1 MTKEIVSLRKEI
13 KYTIPLEK
21 ALMVK
26 QRLDGLMARDSHCA
40 DGFYMVRSV
49 YFESVHDTDFAQK
62 LSGVSVRKKV
72 RLRIYDDDTSLC
84 KLEIKQ
90 KNGDWQQKH
99 SFIIERA
106 DAEALSRGN
115 YGVLQ
120 YYFDSTK
127 TGIEAYSIMVQ
138 GCYRPVVQIAYDRI
152 AYRYPMYDTRV
163 TLDMN
168 IRASESNLDIFSR
181 EVNYTPIQYENV
193 VLEIKYSGKL
203 MGFISDTLAQFDLT
217 QGAYSKYCSGRKVHY
232 DFNY

>member
-1 MTKEIVSLRKEI
+1 MNREMISLRKEI
-13 KYTIPLEK
+13 KYTVPLEK
-21 ALMVK
+21 AHMIKNCLDRLMEK
-26 QRLDGLMARDSHCA
+26 DSHCT
-40 DGFYMVRSV
+40 DGFYTVRSV

-62 LSGVSVRKKV
+62 LSGANSRKKV
-72 RLRIYDDDTSLC
+72 RLRIYDNDMSLC

-99 SFIIERA
+99 SFVIERE
-106 DAEALSRGN
+106 DAEALSQGN

-120 YYFDSTK
+120 HYFDSTK
-127 TGIEAYSIMVQ
+127 TAIEGYSIMVQ
-138 GCYRPVVQIAYDRI
+138 GCYRPVVQIAYDRV

-168 IRASESNLDIFSR
+168 IRASESNLDIFSS
-181 EVNYTPIQYENV
+181 EVNYTPIQYEYV

-203 MGFISDTLAQFDLT
+203 MGFISNTLAQFNLT

>member
-1 MTKEIVSLRKEI
+1 MNGEIVSLRKEI
-13 KYTIPLEK
+13 KYRIPLEK

-26 QRLDGLMARDSHCA
+26 NCLDRLMEKDSHCT
-40 DGFYMVRSV
+40 GGSYMVRSV
-49 YFESVHDTDFAQK
+49 YFESIHDTDFAQK
-62 LSGVSVRKKV
+62 LSGANVRKKV
-72 RLRIYDDDTSLC
+72 RLRIYDDDMSLC

-99 SFIIERA
+99 SFMIERA
-106 DAEALSRGN
+106 DAEALTQGN
-115 YGVLQ
+115 YSVLQ
-120 YYFDSTK
+120 HYFDSTR

-152 AYRYPMYDTRV
+152 AYKYPRYDTRV

-168 IRASESNLDIFSR
+168 IRASESNLDIFSQ

-193 VLEIKYSGKL
+193 VLEMKYSGKL
-203 MGFISDTLAQFDLT
+203 MGFLSDTLAQFNLT